1 MIFDGLFGRKEDPN
15 KVGKDPNRWVS
26 MLIYHLYTHAHTHT
40 HALTSIHTYM
50 HATCV
55 CIYTYIHVYIKETPG
70 KFVRHAELQNAA
82 GAFGPPGIVVAGVFS
97 VF

>member
-40 HALTSIHTYM
+40 HALTNIHTYI
-50 HATCV
+50 H
-55 CIYTYIHVYIKETPG
+55 TYIHTCMQRVCVYIPTYMC
-70 KFVRHAELQNAA
+70 
-82 GAFGPPGIVVAGVFS
+82 I
-97 VF
+97 